1 LNVRKL
7 TKILNSNA
15 VLYTI
20 EFQKRGL
27 PHAHILIFLKDKS
40 KCHDPSQIDDI
51 ICAEIPDKDEDP
63 EAYAAVE
70 NYMMHGP
77 CGEANTKSPCMVENR
92 CTKHFQKNTT
102 QKQQLMKK
110 GFRCTRGETMGDKSK
125 REKLH

>member
-1 LNVRKL
+1 MNVRKL

-51 ICAEIPDKDEDP
+51 ICAEIPDKDEDTYVAM
-63 EAYAAVE
+63 E
-70 NYMMHGP
+70 MHGL
-77 CGEANTKSPCMVENR
+77 CGEASTKSPCMMENK
-92 CTKHFQKNTT
+92 CTKHFPK
-102 QKQQLMKK
+102 KIQL
-110 GFRCTRGETMGDKSK
+110 RNNNR
-125 REKLH
+125 